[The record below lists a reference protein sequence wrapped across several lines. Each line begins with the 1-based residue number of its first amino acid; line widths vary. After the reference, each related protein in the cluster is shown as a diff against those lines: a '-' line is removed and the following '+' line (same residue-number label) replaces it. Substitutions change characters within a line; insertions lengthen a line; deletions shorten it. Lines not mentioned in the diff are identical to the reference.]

1 MGVLLVCISVHH
13 VCACALRHQKCVLE
27 EGGLVRSPETEVTVV
42 SHEVLGIEPG
52 SARAASTLDYWIIF
66 SAPAFNYVCWGM
78 YIMAGACRNQSYQ
91 FPWSWSYSCCE
102 PPEMSARN
110 WTQVLCKREIVCTS
124 LSPKPSL
131 QTCYCSFHC
140 LLCASVQIWMCCSVH
155 REVTGQLIGVHF
167 LLPCGSQESNSGP
180 EAW

>member
-1 MGVLLVCISVHH
+1 MGVLLVCISMHH
-13 VCACALRHQKCVLE
+13 VCAWCPQTPEVCV
-27 EGGLVRSPETEVTVV
+27 GGGGAGQISWNWSNSCESL
-42 SHEVLGIEPG
+42 
-52 SARAASTLDYWIIF
+52 SAKDWTWFCKSSTLDYWIIF

-91 FPWSWSYSCCE
+91 FPWNWSYSCCE

-110 WTQVLCKREIVCTS
+110 WTQVLCKREVVCTS

-140 LLCASVQIWMCCSVH
+140 LLCVSVQIWMCRSVH
-155 REVTGQLIGVHF
+155 GEVTGQLIGVRF